1 VRTQWFRDS
10 SCFYKGRYD
19 EILCE
24 ILFKDHLQKY
34 FLQVCIF
41 NIWKVWW
48 VGDSVST
55 FHSVILKCL
64 QGAAWSLFPCL
75 PQAARKHSVYTCRCF
90 PHWPM
95 PLGLNLNASFK
106 LSMILW
112 TLSDSSVIFPKLKL
126 WNKSLNQSVCKQ
138 EHWFSPCTPTQSS
151 IRTNSAKMKKWSCA
165 LNLSS
170 PLLII
175 QLFPNFL
182 AMRLPWG

>member
-1 VRTQWFRDS
+1 MNYCVREFLKIICRNI
-10 SCFYKGRYD
+10 F
-19 EILCE
+19 
-24 ILFKDHLQKY
+24 FK
-34 FLQVCIF
+34 FAFSIF
-41 NIWKVWW
+41 EKCRVE
-48 VGDSVST
+48 DPLST
-55 FHSVILKCL
+55 FSSVILKYL
-64 QGAAWSLFPCL
+64 QGAAWSFFPCL
-75 PQAARKHSVYTCRCF
+75 PQVIRKHFVYTCRCF

-182 AMRLPWG
+182 AVRFPWG